1 MALAWEE
8 AISLN
13 GLKNVAGKRKYV
25 LHSIYFISLGWYIFI
40 GYRLLLFWTIKIIL
54 KN

>member
-25 LHSIYFISLGWYIFI
+25 LHSIF
-40 GYRLLLFWTIKIIL
+40 LLV
-54 KN
+54 